1 MASPKNHERVNDILL
16 GPLERPALNWLATHL
31 PSWITPDGCT
41 IIGIL
46 GSVIIAVGFV
56 LSRIDRN
63 FLWLAILGFL
73 INWFGD
79 SLDGTLAR
87 FRHIERPI
95 YGFFVDHTSD
105 LFSQLLI
112 FLSLGASPYIGFN
125 FACLLLI
132 AYLLL
137 SIMVYIR
144 TSLFGEFKIS
154 YSKLGPTEFRVF
166 AIMLTIAM
174 YFGGLRYFNVNLWD
188 QFKFGITPYD
198 FVVIFFTLLLLYFFS
213 FTAVKEIV
221 RLRKLNE

>member
-1 MASPKNHERVNDILL
+1 
-16 GPLERPALNWLATHL
+16 LATHL